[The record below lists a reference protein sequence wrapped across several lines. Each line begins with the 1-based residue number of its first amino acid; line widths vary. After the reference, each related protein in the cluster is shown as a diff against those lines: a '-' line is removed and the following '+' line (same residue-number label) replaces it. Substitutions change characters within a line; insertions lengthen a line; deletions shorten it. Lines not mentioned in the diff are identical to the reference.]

1 MVSVVKRMRALKNL
15 PRKLSAARLA
25 TNHAAIPPPSLSS
38 SPQLYALKFGPGGAV
53 LPANI
58 TRIHMEFGLKNGK
71 GHVGP
76 TKFWR
81 DNLPRLKYWNP
92 SVPMLVNRSPD
103 DDKSAT
109 MSIYLQQSAPGSGK
123 KKAPTGTSTTTPTP
137 TPTETATAPA
147 APAPAAETTTD
158 AAAAAATEAKAKQAA
173 SRSAWDGSAAAP
185 PPVEG
190 ERVVTI
196 DMTHMRSEAI
206 LAELVTKTGAVPA
219 KPGPEDDDDMAEL
232 AAVKRQGAADREQVE
247 AFVRKQKR
255 EKALLERARKE
266 ADAIKAA
273 NAM

>member
-1 MVSVVKRMRALKNL
+1 MVSVVKRMRALKN
-15 PRKLSAARLA
+15 K
-25 TNHAAIPPPSLSS
+25 
-38 SPQLYALKFGPGGAV
+38 LYALKFGPGGAV

-103 DDKSAT
+103 DDKLAT

-123 KKAPTGTSTTTPTP
+123 KKAPTSTSTTTPTP
-137 TPTETATAPA
+137 TPTETAIAPA
-147 APAPAAETTTD
+147 APAPAAAAAAAAPAAETTTD

-219 KPGPEDDDDMAEL
+219 RPGPEDDDEMAEL

>member
-1 MVSVVKRMRALKNL
+1 
-15 PRKLSAARLA
+15 
-25 TNHAAIPPPSLSS
+25 
-38 SPQLYALKFGPGGAV
+38 
-53 LPANI
+53 
-58 TRIHMEFGLKNGK
+58 MEFGLKNGK

-92 SVPMLVNRSPD
+92 SVPMVVNRSPD
-103 DDKSAT
+103 ADKPAT
-109 MSIYLQQSAPGSGK
+109 MSIYLRQSAPGSSK
-123 KKAPTGTSTTTPTP
+123 KKATTTTTTTNTTTSSTTPMPTP
-137 TPTETATAPA
+137 TAAATAA
-147 APAPAAETTTD
+147 ATASASATETTTD
-158 AAAAAATEAKAKQAA
+158 AAAAATEAKQKQAA
-173 SRSAWDGSAAAP
+173 SRSAWDGSAGAP

-196 DMTHMRSEAI
+196 DMTHMRSDAI

-219 KPGPEDDDDMAEL
+219 RPSPDEDEDMAEL
-232 AAVKRQGAADREQVE
+232 AAVRRQGAEDRTLVADFIQ
-247 AFVRKQKR
+247 KQRR

>member
-1 MVSVVKRMRALKNL
+1 
-15 PRKLSAARLA
+15 
-25 TNHAAIPPPSLSS
+25 
-38 SPQLYALKFGPGGAV
+38 
-53 LPANI
+53 
-58 TRIHMEFGLKNGK
+58 MEFGLKNGK